1 MPTTKPDLEFDSNQ
15 VCSGCINFENRKNID
30 WDKREKEFMKIIQKF
45 KNNGSNWDCI
55 IPVSGGK
62 DSTYQVIKALSYGLN
77 PLCVTGTTCDQSD
90 LGYRNLQNIREL
102 GVDHLQVSFNPKI
115 RRIINKTALKLVGDI
130 SWPEHIAIFTVPIR
144 VAVQYNV
151 PLIVWGEN
159 SQNEYG
165 GPLEKSNNK
174 FLDRSWLE
182 EFGGLLGLRV
192 SDLVGVEGIKKKDLL
207 NYTYPDFKE
216 IQKTNIQSIFL
227 GHFFKWDGL
236 TNAIISQAYG
246 FESFPNNVENSMA
259 NYENLDNHQTGIHDY
274 FKYLKFGFGRTTDI
288 VCNHIRRG
296 RITRKEGFEI
306 IKKLDGKFPWI
317 YLGKRIE
324 EILKPLDISLP
335 DFIKICDKFTNK
347 NIFKKNNRNELLKD
361 KDGNLSLITNYE

>member
-1 MPTTKPDLEFDSNQ
+1 MISTGFVRKMLNYCKKCVMPTTKPDLEFDSNQ

-151 PLIVWGEN
+151 HLIVWGEN

-165 GPLEKSNNK
+165 GPIEKSNNK

-227 GHFFKWDGL
+227 GHFLNGMD
-236 TNAIISQAYG
+236 
-246 FESFPNNVENSMA
+246 
-259 NYENLDNHQTGIHDY
+259 
-274 FKYLKFGFGRTTDI
+274 
-288 VCNHIRRG
+288 
-296 RITRKEGFEI
+296 
-306 IKKLDGKFPWI
+306 
-317 YLGKRIE
+317 
-324 EILKPLDISLP
+324 
-335 DFIKICDKFTNK
+335 
-347 NIFKKNNRNELLKD
+347 
-361 KDGNLSLITNYE
+361 